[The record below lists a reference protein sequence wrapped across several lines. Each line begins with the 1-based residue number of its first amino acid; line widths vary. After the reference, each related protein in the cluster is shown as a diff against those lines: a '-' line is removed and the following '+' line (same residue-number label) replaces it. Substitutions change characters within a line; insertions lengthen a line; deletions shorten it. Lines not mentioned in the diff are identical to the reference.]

1 MVARYS
7 PPGNIN
13 GEFSDNVPAVEE
25 QFSDE
30 YKQEDSNNDI
40 NPGKIGKL
48 GKILQFIKTLITFI
62 TESPFQK
69 REGTWLELTFA
80 KTSGT
85 VGKGRGKIGQ

>member
-40 NPGKIGKL
+40 KPGKIGKL
-48 GKILQFIKTLITFI
+48 GKILQFIKTLVLFI
-62 TESPFQK
+62 TESPLQK
-69 REGTWLELTFA
+69 RDGTWLELTFA

-85 VGKGRGKIGQ
+85 VARGRRKIGQ